1 MNRGNSGGP
10 TFNMDGQVIGINTA
24 ILSTSGG
31 SIGIGFAIPSSVAK
45 PVIEQLKARG
55 TVERGWL
62 GIQIQR
68 LTPEIAKSLG
78 REEPQ
83 GALVAAVTADSPAAK
98 AGVRQ
103 GDIVLAFAGKKIAEP
118 HDLSLAV
125 ATAPIGK
132 EASLTVWR
140 DGKEL
145 ELHSVIGLMPKS
157 VETARGEEPSE
168 EPSVHKHSALGLRF
182 APLTDEARQEFDIP
196 RGVHGVVV
204 ADVAP
209 DSPAAREIEPGDVIV
224 SINQRP
230 VSAPSEAADEQSHLS
245 SRAVSAFMR
254 ACAWPGCPR
263 DRRKPT
269 ERPRGDR
276 ERNHAPGDLRDGS
289 GWASVGAQ
297 LRSPGRPQGRLRARP
312 AIRA

>member
-1 MNRGNSGGP
+1 
-10 TFNMDGQVIGINTA
+10 
-24 ILSTSGG
+24 LSRR
-31 SIGIGFAIPSSVAK
+31 PD
-45 PVIEQLKARG
+45 
-55 TVERGWL
+55 
-62 GIQIQR
+62 QR

-78 REEPQ
+78 RDEPQ
-83 GALVAAVTADSPAAK
+83 GALVATVTADSPAAK

-118 HDLSLAV
+118 RDLSLAV

-168 EPSVHKHSALGLRF
+168 EPTAHKHSALGLRV

-196 RGVHGVVV
+196 RDVHGVVV

-230 VSAPSEAADEQSHLS
+230 VSAPSEAAEAL
-245 SRAVSAFMR
+245 AAAANSANKNILVLIN
-254 ACAWPGCPR
+254 
-263 DRRKPT
+263 RKGT
-269 ERPRGDR
+269 
-276 ERNHAPGDLRDGS
+276 NQF
-289 GWASVGAQ
+289 VGFAA
-297 LRSPGRPQGRLRARP
+297 G
-312 AIRA
+312 